1 MKNITKIGLLIAVVL
16 AGAGAWS
23 ELKAVTPTTL
33 VSKEIDFNTADFNT
47 FAFMSENGDG
57 TAFVLLNSLLDD
69 GTIAAAFSFAATP
82 YSISNN
88 LQPGQSG
95 NGIFSGSGHFSMAGV
110 IFDPV
115 TQMET
120 PAVIS
125 VTFTVTNA
133 DNVSAY
139 LQQSVSPLTN
149 PVTGENMIVR
159 QHSIGNQAY
168 GFTAGS
174 ISISADGVVV
184 KEAAG
189 EWGNVSTYRAHLV
202 QRVR

>member
-1 MKNITKIGLLIAVVL
+1 MKNRQKIGLLIAVVL
-16 AGAGAWS
+16 AGAGVWS
-23 ELKAVTPTTL
+23 ELQAVPPTTL
-33 VSKEIDFNTADFNT
+33 ISKEIDFNTADFNT
-47 FAFMSENGDG
+47 FGILSENGDG

-95 NGIFSGSGHFSMAGV
+95 HGIFSGSGHFTGDGV

-115 TQMET
+115 AGTET

-133 DNVSAY
+133 DNASA
-139 LQQSVSPLTN
+139 
-149 PVTGENMIVR
+149 
-159 QHSIGNQAY
+159 
-168 GFTAGS
+168 
-174 ISISADGVVV
+174 
-184 KEAAG
+184 
-189 EWGNVSTYRAHLV
+189 
-202 QRVR
+202 

>member
-1 MKNITKIGLLIAVVL
+1 MKNRQKIGLLIAVVL

-23 ELKAVTPTTL
+23 QLKAVTPTTL

-95 NGIFSGSGHFSMAGV
+95 NGIFSGSGHFTMDGV
-110 IFDPV
+110 IVDPD
-115 TQMET
+115 TGAET
-120 PAVIS
+120 PTVIS

-139 LQQSVSPLTN
+139 MQQSVSPLIN
-149 PVTGENMIVR
+149 PVTGESMIVR

-174 ISISADGVVV
+174 ISISAGGVIV

-202 QRVR
+202 QRIR